1 MKLSDL
7 KLSVEQIHMDED
19 TQQQMIEELTERYG
33 ENEEKRTSRQK
44 ERNHGNAKSYYRFG
58 KMAAAILIAG
68 VVLVGLSVPVRALV
82 NSFVAERME
91 KLSQEEVASVLEQ
104 MDYQETEADD
114 FSREYTEGEKERK
127 GELYEAYM
135 KGTFPERELVQVDTE
150 EEAKQQEFC
159 YLKTNSTFYFP
170 SDRELTDEEILQMI
184 DFEEKRNYALR
195 QRYEEENA
203 EEIAAKKAEEK
214 EQIAQLVSEG
224 GITEQEAIAIATEY
238 LQQIYG
244 LDGSGMELN
253 HYYQENGNT
262 GNLINES
269 PNYCVNWSNRGS
281 HQHYY
286 FWIDA
291 GSGDLLDFIYSDSEW
306 EKREQAEP
314 SVGEA
319 SARASAIKEQAADFL
334 ENRMG
339 ITESYDKIDTSYR
352 VYNDEEVGTFVYVV
366 FYRTNQNVYVV
377 TCHWSGKV
385 YSYSSTAADKWEER
399 MEQELEYKAQS
410 LSKERGE
417 EVTVEL
423 IHQ

>member
-7 KLSVEQIHMDED
+7 KLSLEQIHMDED
-19 TQQQMIEELTERYG
+19 TQQQMIEKLTERYG
-33 ENEEKRTSRQK
+33 ENEEKRISGQK
-44 ERNHGNAKSYYRFG
+44 ERNHGMAKGYYRFG
-58 KMAAAILIAG
+58 KGAAAILIAG
-68 VVLVGLSVPVRALV
+68 VAILGLSVPVRALV

-91 KLSQEEVASVLEQ
+91 ELSEEETASVLEQ
-104 MDYQETEADD
+104 LDAQETGADY
-114 FSREYTEGEKERK
+114 FSREYTEGEKERRGK
-127 GELYEAYM
+127 LYEAYR
-135 KGTFPERELVQVDTE
+135 KGTFPEGELVQADTE

-159 YLKTNSTFYFP
+159 YLKTNSTFYLP
-170 SDRELTDEEILQMI
+170 SDRELTDEEILQII
-184 DFEEKRNYALR
+184 DFEEKRNYALS

-203 EEIAAKKAEEK
+203 EEIADRKAEEK
-214 EQIAQLVSEG
+214 EQIAQLASEG
-224 GITEQEAIAIATEY
+224 GIKEQEAITIATKY

-244 LDGSGMELN
+244 LEGSGMELN

-262 GNLINES
+262 GNLINQS
-269 PNYCVNWSNRGS
+269 FNYCVNWSNRGS
-281 HQHYY
+281 HQYYY

-291 GSGDLLDFIYSDSEW
+291 GSGELLDFIYSDAEW

-319 SARASAIKEQAADFL
+319 AVRASEIKEQAADFL

-366 FYRTNQNVYVV
+366 FYRTNQNVYAV
-377 TCHWSGKV
+377 TCHWDGTV
-385 YSYSSTAADKWEER
+385 YGYTSTSADRWEEN
-399 MEQELEYKAQS
+399 MQQEMKAQS
-410 LSKERGE
+410 VSGENGE
-417 EVTVEL
+417 EAAVEL